1 MDITL
6 YKIAGKVQIGTDLV
20 SGYTVDC
27 APDAPTTTERLRVI
41 CNKVLK
47 YLLTYRGSDAYDPSY
62 GSRAIHR
69 RHIAPAL
76 LPEIRMELIE
86 DIADCTSYIQR
97 AEQDKL
103 DSNDERLS
111 SITLISMNYD
121 RNTDPTR
128 LDIHL
133 LIRTTFGNR
142 AVIEV

>member
-6 YKIAGKVQIGTDLV
+6 YKIAGKVKIGNDLV

-47 YLLTYRGSDAYDPSY
+47 YLLTYRGSDAYDASY

-69 RHIAPAL
+69 KHIPPSL

-86 DIADCTSYIQR
+86 DIAECTSYMQR

-103 DSNDERLS
+103 SSDEERLS
-111 SITLISMNYD
+111 SITLISMEYN
-121 RNTDPTR
+121 RSIDPTR

-133 LIRTTFGNR
+133 LVRTTFGNR

>member
-1 MDITL
+1 MDFTL
-6 YKIAGKVQIGTDLV
+6 YKIAGKVHIGNDII

-27 APDAPTTTERLRVI
+27 APDEPTTRERLRVI

-47 YLLTYRGSDAYDPSY
+47 YLLTYRGSDAYDASY

-69 RHIAPAL
+69 THISPSL
-76 LPEIRMELIE
+76 LPEIRIELIE
-86 DIADCTSYIQR
+86 DIADCTRYLQA
-97 AEQDKL
+97 AEREKL
-103 DSNDERLS
+103 SDDEERLE

-121 RNTDPTR
+121 RQLDPTR

-133 LIRTTFGNR
+133 LVRTTYGNR